1 MRGDERGTKAQRRR
15 TVGPQGTGARQDPEG
30 NGEVAASRDPARD
43 SLPMGKEPRDRL
55 RLQVSR
61 SDAGGGV
68 DGSVGVRVGAPL
80 RFQGD
85 LHTAEGDHKVT
96 TLRNLDEDK
105 LPATEKPRGVS
116 CLQVSRDDT
125 GGGTRRTR
133 SFDVPHEEGVGP
145 RGMGA
150 RGADRL
156 GDPREGNMGPRGMG
170 ARASAQV
177 GERRDLPRA
186 PEGPLRTPRQVSG
199 DYETA
204 GGVPKGSKTTIVHG
218 KPHSQTHGDVA
229 MPCFSTL
236 RAQQVQTRISGPWLS
251 GSHPS
256 KAWGSPGTNPA
267 KGGTGFDSKAAAR
280 GSNGDKRRGR
290 ARGRHH
296 HEGR

>member
-125 GGGTRRTR
+125 GGGTKANPELRRSPR
-133 SFDVPHEEGVGP
+133 GRRGP
-145 RGMGA
+145 RRDG
-150 RGADRL
+150 
-156 GDPREGNMGPRGMG
+156 GPKSR
-170 ARASAQV
+170 
-177 GERRDLPRA
+177 P
-186 PEGPLRTPRQVSG
+186 
-199 DYETA
+199 
-204 GGVPKGSKTTIVHG
+204 
-218 KPHSQTHGDVA
+218 
-229 MPCFSTL
+229 
-236 RAQQVQTRISGPWLS
+236 
-251 GSHPS
+251 
-256 KAWGSPGTNPA
+256 
-267 KGGTGFDSKAAAR
+267 TG
-280 GSNGDKRRGR
+280 
-290 ARGRHH
+290 
-296 HEGR
+296 